1 LRTIIEKLAEK
12 RVAAALAGFRLR
24 FVAGKA
30 IFGGGPPIGL

>member
-1 LRTIIEKLAEK
+1 LKTIIEKLAEK
-12 RVAAALAGFRLR
+12 RVAAALAGVSQR